1 VSQLAKSRKNTQE
14 NIMKNLTTLRMVSSL
29 SLAFNR
35 ADTNAMLSRRFAG
48 IDKLNWVSRASAL
61 FVLCVITAIAAP
73 AQFNTVHT
81 FDGTDGSTPYGA
93 LVQGIDGNLYGTTE
107 AGGANGA
114 GTVFKMTTGGTVTTI
129 YNFCS
134 LASCTDGANPNAGLV
149 LDTDGNFYG
158 TTFGDDNPTC
168 GGSGCGTVFK
178 ITPGGTLT
186 TLHSFCALSSCLD
199 GANPTAGLVQG
210 TDGNLYG
217 TTSAFGKALEGTV
230 FKISTSGKFTTLH
243 TFKGT
248 DGNSPYGGV
257 IQGIDGNFYGTTGY
271 GGAGGNGTVFKMT
284 PTGTLTTLHSF
295 KGADGANPYGGLIQ
309 ILPGGGGAAV
319 PGHFFGTTYAGGANG
334 YGTIFEIT
342 PSGTLFVDYNFCSL
356 AACADGANPS
366 AGLVFGGIG
375 DPTFYGTT
383 SYGGAS
389 DYGTVFNLTK
399 AKLITLYSFCK
410 TDCADGSFPLA
421 ALVQDTNANL
431 YGTTSGGGDAFGT
444 VFSYPSASGPF
455 VEPLPNYGKV
465 GASIQILGTN
475 LTGATEVQFGGAKAV
490 FKVVSPSLITA
501 TVPVG
506 ALIGYVVVYL
516 PAGVTQSV
524 VDFLV
529 TPQIKSFSPLN
540 GKVGTSVVITGV
552 SLTGTTAVT
561 FGGVTA
567 TSFTVNSDTQVTA
580 TLPAAALTGKIAI
593 TTVTTATSSATFDV
607 TPQITSFSP
616 TSGPVGTKVTIKGD
630 SLTKTTKVTFGGVA
644 ATTFKTVSN
653 TEVTATVP
661 TGAVTGDIEITT
673 AGGTATSS
681 TSFTVTP

>member
-1 VSQLAKSRKNTQE
+1 
-14 NIMKNLTTLRMVSSL
+14 MKNLTALRLVSFL
-29 SLAFNR
+29 SPAFNR
-35 ADTNAMLSRRFAG
+35 ADTNAILSRRFAG
-48 IDKLNWVSRASAL
+48 MDKLNWGSRACAL
-61 FVLCVITAIAAP
+61 LVLCVITAIASP
-73 AQFNTVHT
+73 AQFTTVHS

-93 LVQGIDGNLYGTTE
+93 LVQGIAGNLYGTTE

-149 LDTDGNFYG
+149 QDTDGNFYG

-168 GGSGCGTVFK
+168 GGPGCGTVFK

-199 GANPTAGLVQG
+199 GANPTAALVQG
-210 TDGNLYG
+210 TDGKLYG
-217 TTSAFGKALEGTV
+217 TTSAFGKDLEGTV
-230 FKISTSGKFTTLH
+230 FKITTSGTFTTLH
-243 TFKGT
+243 TFDGK

-271 GGAGGNGTVFKMT
+271 GGKFGNGTVFKMT
-284 PTGTLTTLHSF
+284 STGTLTTLHHF
-295 KGADGANPYGGLIQ
+295 NGTDGANPYGGLVQ
-309 ILPGGGGAAV
+309 FSLPYSGK
-319 PGHFFGTTYAGGANG
+319 FYGTTYAGGANG

-342 PSGTLFVDYNFCSL
+342 PSGTLTTDYSFCSQPS
-356 AACADGANPS
+356 CADGANPS
-366 AGLVFGGIG
+366 AGLFAFF
-375 DPTFYGTT
+375 DSKHLFGTT
-383 SYGGAS
+383 SYGGANGDGALFQCPADS
-389 DYGTVFNLTK
+389 CKTGYQTD
-399 AKLITLYSFCK
+399 YSFCSK

-421 ALVQDTNANL
+421 ALVDDTNANL

-444 VFSYPSASGPF
+444 VFSYPSGGLPF

-475 LTGATEVQFGGAKAV
+475 LTGATKVTFGGVNAV
-490 FKVVSPSLITA
+490 FKVVSASLITA

-506 ALIGYVVVYL
+506 ALIGLLEVSSPKGPYDSPGY
-516 PAGVTQSV
+516 
-524 VDFLV
+524 FLV
-529 TPQIKSFSPLN
+529 TPQIKSFTPLN
-540 GKVGTSVVITGV
+540 GKMGTSVVITGV

-561 FGGVTA
+561 FGGAKA
-567 TSFTVNSDTQVTA
+567 TSFTVNSDTEVTA
-580 TLPAAALTGKIAI
+580 TVPAAALTGKIAI
-593 TTVTTATSSATFDV
+593 TTATTATSSATFDV

-616 TSGPVGTKVTIKGD
+616 TSGPVGTKVTITGD

-661 TGAVTGDIEITT
+661 TGAVTGDIGVTT
-673 AGGTATSS
+673 AGGTATST

>member
-1 VSQLAKSRKNTQE
+1 
-14 NIMKNLTTLRMVSSL
+14 MKNLTALRLVSFL
-29 SLAFNR
+29 SLPFNR
-35 ADTNAMLSRRFAG
+35 ETNAMLSRQFAG
-48 IDKLNWVSRASAL
+48 MDKPNWGSRTCAL
-61 FVLCVITAIAAP
+61 LVLCVITAIAAP
-73 AQFNTVHT
+73 AQFKTLHS

-114 GTVFKMTTGGTVTTI
+114 GTVFKMTTGGTVTAI

-134 LASCTDGANPNAGLV
+134 LASCKDGANPNAGLV
-149 LDTDGNFYG
+149 QDTDGNFYG

-178 ITPGGTLT
+178 ITSGGTLT

-199 GANPTAGLVQG
+199 GGNPTAALVQG

-217 TTSAFGKALEGTV
+217 TTSAFGKDLEGTV
-230 FKISTSGKFTTLH
+230 FKITTSGKFTTLH
-243 TFKGT
+243 TFSGT
-248 DGNSPYGGV
+248 DGNSPYGGL
-257 IQGIDGNFYGTTGY
+257 IQSIDGNFYGTTGY
-271 GGAGGNGTVFKMT
+271 GGGDGNGTVFKIT
-284 PTGTLTTLHSF
+284 PTGKLTTLHSF
-295 KGADGANPYGGLIQ
+295 KGADGANPYAGLVQ
-309 ILPGGGGAAV
+309 LPYPSG
-319 PGHFFGTTYAGGANG
+319 PTLYGTTYAGGANG

-342 PSGTLFVDYNFCSL
+342 PTGTLTTDYSFCSQPS
-356 AACADGANPS
+356 CTDGANPS
-366 AGLVFGGIG
+366 AGLVEA
-375 DPTFYGTT
+375 TNLTLYGTT

-389 DYGTVFNLTK
+389 NYGTVFGMDPGKPPAEGT
-399 AKLITLYSFCK
+399 AYSFCSK
-410 TDCADGSFPLA
+410 TDCPDGEFPLA
-421 ALVQDTNANL
+421 ALVEATNGGL
-431 YGTTSGGGDAFGT
+431 YGTTSGGGNGFGT
-444 VFSYPSASGPF
+444 VFTFPSIAFPF

-465 GASIQILGTN
+465 GATIQILGTN
-475 LTGATEVQFGGAKAV
+475 LTGATGVYFGSDGVA
-490 FKVVSPSLITA
+490 FKVVSDSLITA
-501 TVPVG
+501 KV
-506 ALIGYVVVYL
+506 
-516 PAGVTQSV
+516 PAGASLNYVGVSLPGGV
-524 VDFLV
+524 FEKSPGYFLV

-552 SLTGTTAVT
+552 SLLGTTEVT
-561 FGGVTA
+561 FGGVAA
-567 TSFTVNSDTQVTA
+567 TTFTVDMTTQVTA
-580 TLPAAALTGKIAI
+580 TVPAAALTGKIAI
-593 TTVTTATSSATFDV
+593 TTATTATSSATFDV

-661 TGAVTGDIEITT
+661 TGAVTGHIEITT